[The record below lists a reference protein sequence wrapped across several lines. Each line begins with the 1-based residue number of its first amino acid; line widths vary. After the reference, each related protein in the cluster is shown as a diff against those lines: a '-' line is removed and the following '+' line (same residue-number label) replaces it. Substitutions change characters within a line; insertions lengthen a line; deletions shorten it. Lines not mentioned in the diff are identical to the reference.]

1 MQMCTV
7 KDQTNPRRFKLIRY
21 LTVLPLAAVL
31 ATQALADTKTT
42 ITNNSGL
49 PIDQLFSAAPGT
61 KAWGANILDGVAE
74 GALDT
79 GKTLQIANLND
90 GTYDLRILAPD
101 EGVLCYM
108 EKVTVKNHKVDL
120 TPDMGKACK

>member
-1 MQMCTV
+1 M
-7 KDQTNPRRFKLIRY
+7 IRY

-31 ATQALADTKTT
+31 ATQALAATKTT

-49 PIDQLFSAAPGT
+49 PIDELFSAAPGT
-61 KAWGANILDGVAE
+61 KAWGTNILDGVPE
-74 GALDT
+74 GALDS
-79 GKTLQIANLND
+79 GKTIEVANLAD

-108 EKVTVKNHKVDL
+108 ENVTVKDHKVDL